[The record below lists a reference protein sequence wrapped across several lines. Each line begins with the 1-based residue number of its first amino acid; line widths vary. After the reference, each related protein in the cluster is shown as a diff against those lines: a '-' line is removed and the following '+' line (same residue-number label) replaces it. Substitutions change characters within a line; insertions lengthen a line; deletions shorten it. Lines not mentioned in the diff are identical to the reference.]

1 MKSSQ
6 RSLSNRSGSTRAEV
20 LVVLGILAL
29 LAAFLLPA
37 VQQARESA
45 RRTQCK
51 NHLKQLGLALHNYHD
66 TFMTTMPP
74 GYIYHTQA
82 AVPESEEGVPFSNGW
97 GWMAMIMP
105 YVDSNPLTITFSTNG
120 NTPNFPDGL
129 TASSAP
135 QKPSRHSVES
145 VIAAFRCP
153 SDPGPAVVSG
163 LPGGLSNKP
172 CGRTNYFGVVG
183 SAFLCL
189 EHAPSH
195 NPASFCTNAASFST
209 LPSPLVVGAPVP
221 GALGRCLASENEP
234 FYSSST
240 VPVALVKNYGGVFGA
255 NSMRGIR
262 DMMDGTSN
270 IIMVGERY
278 TPVNANP
285 LKTTVIG
292 DGIWPGVSALA
303 AEYNA
308 LGEAT
313 HKINAGFFSNN
324 PRPPT
329 TGFGSLHTGGA
340 QFLMGDGSVKFLSE
354 NLDFRTFSMISR
366 INDAQIIGS
375 DY

>member
-1 MKSSQ
+1 MKPSRRSS
-6 RSLSNRSGSTRAEV
+6 SNRSGITLIEV
-20 LVVLGILAL
+20 LVIIGILAL
-29 LAAFLLPA
+29 LAAFFLPA
-37 VQQARESA
+37 TRNARESA

-51 NHLKQLGLALHNYHD
+51 NQLKQLGLALHNYHD
-66 TFMTTMPP
+66 TFITTMPP

-97 GWMAMIMP
+97 GWMTMIMP
-105 YVDSNPLTITFSTNG
+105 YVDSNTLTITFSTSS
-120 NTPNFPDGL
+120 NTPNFHDGL

-135 QKPSRHSVES
+135 QKPSQYSVES
-145 VIAAFRCP
+145 VIASFRCP
-153 SDPGPAVVSG
+153 SDPGSATVNG

-172 CGRTNYFGVVG
+172 CGRTNYFGVAG
-183 SAFLCL
+183 SAFLYS
-189 EHAPSH
+189 EESP
-195 NPASFCTNAASFST
+195 NPTSFCSNVASFST
-209 LPSPLVVGAPVP
+209 LPTPPVVGAPVP
-221 GALGRCLASENEP
+221 GALGRCLATENDP

-240 VPVALVKNYGGVFGA
+240 VPVALRKNYGGVFGA
-255 NSMRGIR
+255 NSKCGIR
-262 DMMDGTSN
+262 DMKDGTSN

-278 TPVNANP
+278 TPVNASP

-313 HKINAGFFSNN
+313 HKVNAGYTNQN

-340 QFLMGDGSVKFLSE
+340 QFLMADGAVKYLSE
-354 NLDFRTFSMISR
+354 NLDIATYRNLSR
-366 INDAQIIGS
+366 IDDGMKLG
-375 DY
+375 DF

>member
-1 MKSSQ
+1 MKTSRRSS
-6 RSLSNRSGSTRAEV
+6 SHRSGITLIEG

-29 LAAFLLPA
+29 LAALLLPA

-45 RRTQCK
+45 RRTLCNNQ
-51 NHLKQLGLALHNYHD
+51 LKQLGLALHNYHH
-66 TFMTTMPP
+66 TFITTLPP

-97 GWMAMIMP
+97 GWMTMILP
-105 YVDSNPLTITFSTNG
+105 YTAASPLYLTLANSN
-120 NTPNFPDGL
+120 NTPNVRQGL

-135 QKPSRHSVES
+135 QIPSSGSVELVRS
-145 VIAAFRCP
+145 DFRCP
-153 SDPGPAVVSG
+153 SDPGSATVNG

-195 NPASFCTNAASFST
+195 NPASFCSNAASFST
-209 LPSPLVVGAPVP
+209 LPLPPVVGAPVP
-221 GALGRCLASENEP
+221 GGLGKCLASENDP

-262 DMMDGTSN
+262 DMTDGTSY

-278 TPVNANP
+278 TPVNASP
-285 LKTTVIG
+285 LKKTVTG
-292 DGIWPGVSALA
+292 DGIWSGVSDLT

-313 HKINAGFFSNN
+313 HRINAGMTSSN

-329 TGFGSLHTGGA
+329 TGFGSMHTGGA
-340 QFLMGDGSVKFLSE
+340 QFLIGDGSVKFLSE

-366 INDAQIIGS
+366 INDAQIIGG
-375 DY
+375 Y